1 MALLPDIAALSVHG
15 KDVHDAV
22 AVREKI
28 YTLIPKHRIA
38 GGTRPIRRQ
47 GRRLAAAVE
56 PPKSLVVAALV
67 ALGEAGLFS
76 PTGKEECAAVRAVSR
91 LRTLRQRHDI
101 PAAASVEQHEL
112 GVRQRGE
119 AVGAHHQATIGRPSD
134 RNRVSIPGASFRNA
148 ARERQRVNIA
158 GSLVLADE
166 GNAAPVGRNP
176 RHGFDA
182 GVGGQAFGCEHDGVA
197 MHGRVTIIPAASP
210 GIARR
215 RRGGNGVTRRHD
227 GPCNQQDSFD
237 WHLNPSPMFFRPI
250 IT

>member
-1 MALLPDIAALSVHG
+1 MIAQLVEIRHHGNRNDLFFSGLQIERPEIRAAGINHAPLGQGCAGNVEAALVALLPDIAALSVHG

-91 LRTLRQRHDI
+91 
-101 PAAASVEQHEL
+101 
-112 GVRQRGE
+112 
-119 AVGAHHQATIGRPSD
+119 
-134 RNRVSIPGASFRNA
+134 
-148 ARERQRVNIA
+148 
-158 GSLVLADE
+158 
-166 GNAAPVGRNP
+166 
-176 RHGFDA
+176 
-182 GVGGQAFGCEHDGVA
+182 
-197 MHGRVTIIPAASP
+197 
-210 GIARR
+210 
-215 RRGGNGVTRRHD
+215 
-227 GPCNQQDSFD
+227 
-237 WHLNPSPMFFRPI
+237 
-250 IT
+250 